1 MNLLSPMFLL
11 LAQTGGTGG
20 GFWFPESA
28 STVAPEVDFAF
39 DFITGISIF
48 FFVLIVGVML
58 WFMFKYRRRGHLPS
72 MESPTHNTPLE
83 ITWTAIPMI
92 LVVLIFYIGLKGYV
106 NITTPPENSYEI
118 EAVGQ
123 QWYWSFNYPN
133 GATDINILHVPVG
146 RPVKINLRSNDVIH
160 DLFIPAFRV
169 KMDAVPG
176 RRTEL
181 WFEATREGEFE
192 LYCAEYCGTQHS
204 QMVGKVIVY
213 NQFAFEAKIDELAN
227 WLDKV
232 PDEDLHKAGVI
243 LYNYCSTCHTVD
255 GSPLIGPS
263 FQETHELFKSGGTR
277 KLADGSAVTVNE
289 DYLRSSIRKP
299 SDQIAASAQGVA
311 YPSSMTPNIAD
322 QLGTRG
328 VEAMIQMLMR
338 LDELVDAEGKLKKV
352 ERADIVVGTEEPQ

>member
-1 MNLLSPMFLL
+1 MNLLSPIFSL
-11 LAQTGGTGG
+11 LAQTGRTGG

-28 STVAPEVDFAF
+28 STTAPDVDFAF

-48 FFVLIVGVML
+48 FFVLIVGVMVY
-58 WFMFKYRRRGHLPS
+58 FVFKYRRRGHVPS

-92 LVVLIFYIGLKGYV
+92 LVILIFYIGLKGYV
-106 NITTPPENSYEI
+106 NITTPPENAYEI

-123 QWYWSFNYPN
+123 QWFWSFNYPN
-133 GATDINILHVPVG
+133 GATDINTLHVPVG
-146 RPVKINLRSNDVIH
+146 RPVKINLRANDVLH
-160 DLFIPAFRV
+160 ALSIPAFRV

-176 RRTEL
+176 RHTEL
-181 WFEATREGEFE
+181 WFEATREGEFA
-192 LYCAEYCGTQHS
+192 LYCGEYCGTQHS

-232 PDEDLHKAGVI
+232 PEENLHRAGAI
-243 LYNYCSTCHTVD
+243 LYNRCTSCHTTD
-255 GSPLIGPS
+255 GSALIGPS
-263 FQETHELFKSGGTR
+263 FLETHELFKSGGTR

-299 SDQIAASAQGVA
+299 IDQIATNPQGEA
-311 YPSSMTPNIAD
+311 YPRSMTPTIAD

-328 VEAMIQMLMR
+328 VEAMIQMIMR
-338 LDELVDAEGKLKKV
+338 LDELVDDAGKLIKV
-352 ERADIVVGTEEPQ
+352 ERADIVVEAEEPQ

>member
-1 MNLLSPMFLL
+1 MNLLSPIFSL
-11 LAQTGGTGG
+11 LAQTGRTGG

-28 STVAPEVDFAF
+28 STVAPEVDGVF
-39 DFITGISIF
+39 DWITNICIF

-58 WFMFKYRRRGHLPS
+58 WFMFKYRRRGHVPS
-72 MESPTHNTPLE
+72 MESPTHNMPLE

-92 LVVLIFYIGLKGYV
+92 LVILIFYIGLKGYV
-106 NITTPPENSYEI
+106 NITTPPENAYEI

-133 GATDINILHVPVG
+133 GATDTTLHVPVG
-146 RPVKINLRSNDVIH
+146 RPVKINLRANDVLH
-160 DLFIPAFRV
+160 ALFIPAFRV

-181 WFEATREGEFE
+181 WFEATRVGEYE

-213 NQFAFEAKIDELAN
+213 NQFEFEDVIDKLAN

-232 PDEDLHKAGVI
+232 PDENLHQAGVV
-243 LYNYCSTCHTVD
+243 LYNRCTSCHTVD
-255 GSPLIGPS
+255 GSPLVGPS

-289 DYLRSSIRKP
+289 DYLRNSIRKP
-299 SDQIAASAQGVA
+299 IEQIAANPQGLA
-311 YPSSMTPNIAD
+311 YPRSMTPNIAD

-328 VEAMIQMLMR
+328 VEAVIQMIMR
-338 LDELVDAEGKLKKV
+338 LDELVDDDGKLKKV
-352 ERADIVVGTEEPQ
+352 ERADIVVEAEEPQ

>member
-1 MNLLSPMFLL
+1 MNLLSPIFLL
-11 LAQTGGTGG
+11 LAQTGSTGG

-39 DFITGISIF
+39 DFITWISIF

-92 LVVLIFYIGLKGYV
+92 LVILIFYIGLKGYV
-106 NITTPPENSYEI
+106 NITTPPENAYEI

-123 QWYWSFNYPN
+123 QWFWSFNYPN

-146 RPVKINLRSNDVIH
+146 RPVKINLRANDVLH
-160 DLFIPAFRV
+160 ALSIPAFRV

-176 RRTEL
+176 RHTEL

-192 LYCAEYCGTQHS
+192 LYCGEYCGTQHS

-232 PDEDLHKAGVI
+232 PEEDLHKAGVI
-243 LYNYCSTCHTVD
+243 LYNRCTSCHTVD

-328 VEAMIQMLMR
+328 VEAMIQMMMR
-338 LDELVDAEGKLKKV
+338 LDELVDDEGKLIKV
-352 ERADIVVGTEEPQ
+352 ERADIVVEAEEPQ

>member
-1 MNLLSPMFLL
+1 MNLLTPIVSL
-11 LAQTGGTGG
+11 LAQTARTDG

-28 STVAPEVDFAF
+28 STVAPEVDWVFNW
-39 DFITGISIF
+39 ITWICIF
-48 FFVLIVGVML
+48 FFVLIVGAMVY
-58 WFMFKYRRRGHLPS
+58 FMFKYRRREHVASTEG
-72 MESPTHNTPLE
+72 PTHNTPLE
-83 ITWTAIPMI
+83 LTWTAIPLI
-92 LVVLIFYIGLKGYV
+92 LVILIFYIGLKGYV
-106 NITTPPENSYEI
+106 NITTPPENAYEI

-133 GATDINILHVPVG
+133 GATDINILHVPVDH
-146 RPVKINLRSNDVIH
+146 PVKINLRANDVLH
-160 DLFIPAFRV
+160 ALFIPAFRV

-181 WFEATREGEFE
+181 WFEATREGEFP

-213 NQFAFEAKIDELAN
+213 NYFAFEAKIDELAN

-243 LYNYCSTCHTVD
+243 LYNRCTSCHTTD

-263 FQETHELFKSGGTR
+263 FKETHDLFKSGGTR

-289 DYLRSSIRKP
+289 DYLRNSIRKP
-299 SDQIAASAQGVA
+299 SDQIAARPDGDA

-322 QLGTRG
+322 QLGTTG
-328 VEAMIQMLMR
+328 VKAVIQMIMR
-338 LDELVDAEGKLKKV
+338 LDELVDGEGKLKKL
-352 ERADIVVGTEEPQ
+352 ERADIVVEDEEPQ

>member
-1 MNLLSPMFLL
+1 MFNL
-11 LAQTGGTGG
+11 
-20 GFWFPESA
+20 
-28 STVAPEVDFAF
+28 
-39 DFITGISIF
+39 ITGISIF
-48 FFVLIVGVML
+48 FFVLIVVVML
-58 WFMFKYRRRGHLPS
+58 WFMFKYRRREHVAS
-72 MESPTHNTPLE
+72 TESPIHNTPLE

-92 LVVLIFYIGLKGYV
+92 LVVVIFYLGLKGYV

-146 RPVKINLRSNDVIH
+146 RPVKINLRANDVLH
-160 DLFIPAFRV
+160 SLFIPAFRV

-192 LYCAEYCGTQHS
+192 LYCAEYCGTQHA

-213 NQFAFEAKIDELAN
+213 NQFEFEGVIDELAN

-232 PDEDLHKAGVI
+232 PDEDLHKAGVV
-243 LYNYCSTCHTVD
+243 LYNRCSTCHTTD

-263 FQETHELFKSGGTR
+263 LQEAHELFKSGGTR
-277 KLADGSAVTVNE
+277 KLAVGGPVTVNE

-299 SDQIAASAQGVA
+299 YDQIAANAQGEA
-311 YPSSMTPNIAD
+311 YPSSMTATIAD

-328 VEAMIQMLMR
+328 VEAMIQMIMR
-338 LDELVDAEGKLKKV
+338 LDELVDDDGKLIEVK
-352 ERADIVVGTEEPQ
+352 RADIVVGTEEPQ

>member
-1 MNLLSPMFLL
+1 MNLLSPIFSL
-11 LAQTGGTGG
+11 LAQTGRTGG

-28 STVAPEVDFAF
+28 STTAPDVDGVFNW
-39 DFITGISIF
+39 ITWICIF
-48 FFVLIVGVML
+48 FFVLIVGVMVY
-58 WFMFKYRRRGHLPS
+58 FMFKYRRRQHVASTAG
-72 MESPTHNTPLE
+72 PTHNTPLE

-106 NITTPPENSYEI
+106 NVTTPPENAYEI

-123 QWYWSFNYPN
+123 QWFWSFNYPN

-176 RRTEL
+176 RHTEL
-181 WFEATREGEFE
+181 WFEATREGEFD
-192 LYCAEYCGTQHS
+192 LRCAEYCGTQHS

-213 NQFAFEAKIDELAN
+213 NQFEFEGVIEELAN

-232 PDEDLHKAGVI
+232 PDEDLHKAGAI
-243 LYNYCSTCHTVD
+243 LYNRCSSCHTVD
-255 GSPLIGPS
+255 GSPLVGPS
-263 FQETHELFKSGGTR
+263 FQETHELFKRGGTR
-277 KLADGSAVTVNE
+277 KLSVDGPVTVNE

-299 SDQIAASAQGVA
+299 SDQIAANAQGAA

-328 VEAMIQMLMR
+328 VEAMIQMMMR
-338 LDELVDAEGKLKKV
+338 LDELVDDEGKLIKV
-352 ERADIVVGTEEPQ
+352 ERADIVVEAEEPQ